1 MGLLII
7 IQTPLI
13 CLICSEPIHSIDFF
27 VKNNRLNINPKRNGK
42 PFEKMGR
49 KADGLKTFIVYGG
62 RVTEVGL
69 LLLPA

>member
-1 MGLLII
+1 LTFGI
-7 IQTPLI
+7 
-13 CLICSEPIHSIDFF
+13 
-27 VKNNRLNINPKRNGK
+27 KNNRISVDPKRNGK

-69 LLLPA
+69 FIITYLVLIPE

>member
-1 MGLLII
+1 MKLYTVLNFCI
-7 IQTPLI
+7 
-13 CLICSEPIHSIDFF
+13 
-27 VKNNRLNINPKRNGK
+27 KNYRININPKRNGK